1 LDGYPPLEEIQVI
14 TSLDNS
20 LSTVFIDPLQIEQ
33 VVINLITNACQ
44 AMPEGGILEI
54 KAKIRD
60 SDMLILFKDT
70 GIGIPGENLD
80 KLFEPLFTT
89 KARGIGL
96 GLSVAKN
103 LAEIN
108 GGRIEVESEEGRS
121 STFSLILPLKETES

>member
-1 LDGYPPLEEIQVI
+1 MDGYPPLEEIQVI